1 MRVRWRSTTAP
12 SSRLG
17 QRAELEAR
25 YDAEL
30 TIDAHGRAV
39 CPGFVDPHT
48 HVVYAGDRIDEFEQR
63 IHGATYLEI
72 MAAGGGITST
82 TRATRAASLE
92 QLIDQTRSRL
102 DQMLAQGTTTVEA
115 KTGYGLELAAELKQL
130 DAIAALDRT
139 HPIELVP
146 TFLGAHALP
155 PEYAGRADAY
165 VDLLVEEMLPAV
177 VTWYRGSH
185 FAGAGVPL
193 FVDVFC
199 EQQCVR
205 RSTSRGGY
213 WKRHARYGLPLKAH
227 VDEFTALGGLRLA
240 LELGAI
246 SVDHLDITDECRH
259 RASSRIYQRRRGDP
273 DRPVQ
278 PRRDAR
284 LPTRER

>member
-1 MRVRWRSTTAP
+1 MNIDLLIHDARLVTCAGTDGPKRGAAMRDVGLIDEGALAIHDGTIVA
-12 SSRLG
+12 LG
-17 QRAELEAR
+17 PTAELEAR

-30 TIDAHGRAV
+30 TIDVHGKAV

-63 IHGATYLEI
+63 IQGATYLEI
-72 MAAGGGITST
+72 MARGGGITST

-115 KTGYGLELAAELKQL
+115 KTGYGLELASELKQL

-199 EQQCVR
+199 EQSAFDVAQSR
-205 RSTSRGGY
+205 RVLEA
-213 WKRHARYGLPLKAH
+213 ARAHGLPLKAH
-227 VDEFTALGGLRLA
+227 VDEFTALGRLA
-240 LELGAI
+240 A
-246 SVDHLDITDECRH
+246 
-259 RASSRIYQRRRGDP
+259 RARAGRDVG
-273 DRPVQ
+273 RPS
-278 PRRDAR
+278 
-284 LPTRER
+284 